1 MKIAYSGA
9 HFTKQSHADTA
20 GCNVYIQSGYL
31 MMLTVKSPNRHTVK
45 CYRRPWVVI
54 QININIQLEIVSII
68 VDRVSHIHRKLC
80 KVCCRTNDVRVGLT
94 SVSTAKCSGWI
105 RSR

>member
-54 QININIQLEIVSII
+54 QININIQL
-68 VDRVSHIHRKLC
+68 DFNRNNRRVEKTSENNRKQH
-80 KVCCRTNDVRVGLT
+80 
-94 SVSTAKCSGWI
+94 
-105 RSR
+105 